1 MVFCQC
7 LGSIRFWIQHCD
19 FLRIVHWR
27 VLLLSILSW
36 RSIIPRKIYLPRQ
49 KTEQIGWWW
58 HWTTAGSK
66 TTNCDGESRVGLHL
80 WSANCS
86 NHMEAIGRIAIL
98 HYLSAPWKPE
108 ERSLL
113 VKSLF
118 QCLVVFGRSH
128 RHLVKR
134 VNLNLFTVEAPPVTA
149 DKLRVLTGI
158 VPVSR
163 ATQSWQQHDSRED
176 GHRESRRKFSEK
188 QFESNSNCGRLGL
201 KLANSIWLAG
211 TSLHILDFSWFIYY
225 N

>member
-1 MVFCQC
+1 M
-7 LGSIRFWIQHCD
+7 
-19 FLRIVHWR
+19 
-27 VLLLSILSW
+27 LLLSILSW

-58 HWTTAGSK
+58 HWTTPGSK

-134 VNLNLFTVEAPPVTA
+134 VNLNLERHHQSQRINCVCSPGSSQSRVQRSHGNNMTHAKTA
-149 DKLRVLTGI
+149 TENPDANSRKSNL
-158 VPVSR
+158 R
-163 ATQSWQQHDSRED
+163 ATRIVGALAWSWQTVFD
-176 GHRESRRKFSEK
+176 
-188 QFESNSNCGRLGL
+188 
-201 KLANSIWLAG
+201 WLALRY
-211 TSLHILDFSWFIYY
+211 TSLNFHDLFTIINYL
-225 N
+225 